1 MRRIWGAIKVRCSYA
16 EGGECQWTG
25 NLGDALSHESRC
37 ARRLGS
43 PRDLKIKQLDNELAK
58 MEARLAEALAEGQEA
73 MRRCGRVED
82 ELKRRVYD
90 FDTELKK
97 REFDLRGR
105 LEEANA
111 VRADM
116 EQQLAATNNR
126 CAAFDLENRKLREAN
141 EQLGESHNRLIGE
154 REEREAAASRH
165 IKALQGQLSQITMD
179 QKGLADDFGA
189 RSRDYETQLQNREA
203 QLLALTE
210 RSRGLEMKMEQVAN
224 EAQQSRS
231 ELTAE
236 RNRLGAELDAV
247 TRTSRQTEQQLYH
260 VQRQLSESEERLH
273 EEHEE
278 KLEVAQ
284 RLERSSRDVD
294 QWQRQTRDA
303 EDALAKAERH
313 FHSQLQ
319 LHSTEPRSHFDR
331 SYKYDRYSVVKL
343 AQLVSRDLEDR
354 PSEISPNRVFSCIA
368 SCYEDLKRGWTDN
381 PQNYPIDVRM
391 LLSIAAASTW
401 FNEHQMKLLDQW
413 QREEGWTGHHLM
425 NAQHHEPNQGG
436 VSPALARQRNGN
448 GPYA

>member
-1 MRRIWGAIKVRCSYA
+1 
-16 EGGECQWTG
+16 
-25 NLGDALSHESRC
+25 
-37 ARRLGS
+37 
-43 PRDLKIKQLDNELAK
+43 
-58 MEARLAEALAEGQEA
+58 
-73 MRRCGRVED
+73 
-82 ELKRRVYD
+82 
-90 FDTELKK
+90 
-97 REFDLRGR
+97 
-105 LEEANA
+105 
-111 VRADM
+111 
-116 EQQLAATNNR
+116 
-126 CAAFDLENRKLREAN
+126 
-141 EQLGESHNRLIGE
+141 
-154 REEREAAASRH
+154 
-165 IKALQGQLSQITMD
+165 
-179 QKGLADDFGA
+179 
-189 RSRDYETQLQNREA
+189 
-203 QLLALTE
+203 
-210 RSRGLEMKMEQVAN
+210 MEQVAN
-224 EAQQSRS
+224 EAQKSRS

-260 VQRQLSESEERLH
+260 VERQLSESEERLH